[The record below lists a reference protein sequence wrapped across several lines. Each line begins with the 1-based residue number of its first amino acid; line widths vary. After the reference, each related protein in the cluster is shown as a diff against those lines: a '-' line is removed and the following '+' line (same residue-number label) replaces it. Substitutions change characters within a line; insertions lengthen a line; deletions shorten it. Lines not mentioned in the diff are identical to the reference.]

1 MAKKYEVVVVEI
13 DKVVEEA
20 VVLLVNGVTVKCFAS
35 YSPFKI
41 EEGKIYE
48 VEFEIVL
55 PESVNVAASQDA
67 CVKVEMIGDG
77 FSCVLAG
84 YLDGAVFRSF
94 VDFSD
99 QEIHYEYP
107 QLNEK
112 FIEVT
117 VDRIDVA
124 F

>member
-1 MAKKYEVVVVEI
+1 MTKKHDVVVVGI

-20 VVLLVNGVTVKCFAS
+20 VVLLVDGVIVKCFAS
-35 YSPFKI
+35 YCPFKI
-41 EEGKIYE
+41 EEGKTYE
-48 VEFEIVL
+48 VEFEMVL
-55 PESVNVAASQDA
+55 PESMNVVASQDECA
-67 CVKVEMIGDG
+67 KVEMVGDG

-84 YLDGAVFRSF
+84 YLDGGVFRSF
-94 VDFSD
+94 VEFPD
-99 QEIHYEYP
+99 QDIHYDYP

-112 FIEVT
+112 FVEIT